1 MGDKNKVLDYYEKGY
16 AIEAIEEC
24 MGISREE
31 VLELLNEY
39 RIGQRISG
47 QYSDELMQLVAKRDS
62 YDFKRKDIMAE
73 LGISRNFLAKAI
85 EEHGFLN
92 KTTKEAG
99 EEFFME
105 VAPDF
110 ELKECPKCESLKVN
124 EVETMHG
131 NLPTKGYYCLGC
143 GNEFSIR
150 DEKMYIVKWENID

>member
-1 MGDKNKVLDYYEKGY
+1 MGDKNKVLDHYEKGY

-39 RIGQRISG
+39 RIGQRVSG

-73 LGISRNFLAKAI
+73 LGISRNFLAKSI

-92 KTTKEAG
+92 KTTKEATAMIWS
-99 EEFFME
+99 F
-105 VAPDF
+105 
-110 ELKECPKCESLKVN
+110 LL
-124 EVETMHG
+124 
-131 NLPTKGYYCLGC
+131 
-143 GNEFSIR
+143 
-150 DEKMYIVKWENID
+150 